1 VNGAEGSAMADR
13 ASAFASR
20 LSGRWHATT
29 ACRRSRGAAGISS
42 FARWLRETT
51 PDVVYVFDMGVA
63 GVVAGAWRTLG
74 RSTPLV
80 IDTGDAIAALARSS
94 GMRGPVGLLATSA
107 LERFSLRAADHVV
120 VRGTFHRVLLAGQG
134 IDATVIPDGVNLAVF
149 SPRDGSAMRRALDL
163 GDGLVVGLVGSSV
176 WSPALGIA
184 YGWDLIEMLAQV
196 RDLPVRGLLV
206 GDGSGIEHL
215 RERARALGVEDRI
228 VFAGRRPLT
237 ELPEILSACD
247 VCLSTQ
253 TNDLPGNV
261 RTTGKLPLYLACGRY
276 VLASRVGE
284 AARVLPAEMLVPY
297 EGTVDK
303 DYPSRLAERV
313 RALAAAPLRLSLGA
327 KGVAIARQH
336 FDYDM
341 LAGRLETVLTTVAR
355 RSAASVSGSVTT

>member
-1 VNGAEGSAMADR
+1 MADR
-13 ASAFASR
+13 AGAFASR
-20 LSGRWHATT
+20 LSGRWHVTT
-29 ACRRSRGAAGISS
+29 ACRRSRGAAGISG
-42 FARWLRETT
+42 FARWLRETA
-51 PDVVYVFDMGVA
+51 PDVVYVLDMGVA
-63 GVVAGAWRTLG
+63 GVLAGAWRTLG

-94 GMRGPVGLLATSA
+94 GMRGPLGLLATSA
-107 LERFSLRAADHVV
+107 LERFSLRAADHIV
-120 VRGTFHRVLLAGQG
+120 VRGTFHRELLAKRR
-134 IDATVIPDGVNLAVF
+134 IDATVIPDGVNLGVF
-149 SPRDGSAMRRALDL
+149 SPRDGSAMRRAFDL

-176 WSPALGIA
+176 WSPTLGIA
-184 YGWDLIEMLAQV
+184 YGWDLIEMLAHL

-215 RERARALGVEDRI
+215 RERARVLGVQDRV
-228 VFAGRRPLT
+228 VFAGRRPLA

-253 TNDLPGNV
+253 SNDIPGNV

-284 AARVLPAEMLVPY
+284 AARVLPGEMLVPY

-313 RALAAAPLRLSLGA
+313 RAVAAAPSRLSLGA
-327 KGVAIARQH
+327 QGVAIARQH

-341 LAGRLETVLTTVAR
+341 LAGRLDTVLTTVAR
-355 RSAASVSGSVTT
+355 RSAAAVSGSVTT

>member
-1 VNGAEGSAMADR
+1 MADR

-42 FARWLRETT
+42 FARWLRETA
-51 PDVVYVFDMGVA
+51 PDVVYVLDMGVA
-63 GVVAGAWRTLG
+63 GVLASAWRTLG

-94 GMRGPVGLLATSA
+94 GMRGPLGLLATSA
-107 LERFSLRAADHVV
+107 LERFSLRAADHIV
-120 VRGTFHRVLLAGQG
+120 VRGTFHRELLAKQG
-134 IDATVIPDGVNLAVF
+134 IDTTVIPDGVDLAVF
-149 SPRDGSAMRRALDL
+149 SPRDGTAMRRAVDL

-176 WSPALGIA
+176 WSPPLGIA

-206 GDGSGIEHL
+206 GDGSGIGHL
-215 RERARALGVEDRI
+215 RERARVLGVEDRI
-228 VFAGRRPLT
+228 VFAGRRPLP
-237 ELPEILSACD
+237 ELPGILSACD
-247 VCLSTQ
+247 ICLSTQ
-253 TNDLPGNV
+253 TNDIPGNV

-276 VLASRVGE
+276 VLASSVGE
-284 AARVLPAEMLVPY
+284 AARVLPGEMLVPY

-303 DYPSRLAERV
+303 GYPSRLAERV
-313 RALAAAPLRLSLGA
+313 RALAAAPSRLSLGA
-327 KGVAIARQH
+327 GGIAIARQH

-341 LAGRLETVLTTVAR
+341 LAGRLETVLTKVAR
-355 RSAASVSGSVTT
+355 RSAPAVSGSVTT